1 MKSPKKRS
9 LATNDQELT
18 RTESPG
24 PPQPASPPIKP
35 AVSATSLLKGLIR
48 TARPRQWSKNVLV
61 FTAPGAAGVLTQADE
76 VMKALAA
83 CALFCVAASG
93 AYFLNDALDVVA
105 DRSHPVKQ
113 SRPIAA
119 GTVTVGLAKVLGIA
133 LLVLSVGGAFLLAG
147 WPMVAVLGIYV
158 ALQPLYSLWLK
169 HLVVID
175 LAAVASGFL
184 LRAIAGGVAAG
195 VPISK
200 WFLIVA
206 AFGSLFMVAG
216 KRQAEHLDLGDERG
230 DHRTTLSAYSAD
242 YLRYV
247 RSVSSS
253 VAIAAYCLWAFEKAD
268 LAAAP
273 IWFQLSIIPFVL
285 AILRYALLLDTGS
298 GGAPE
303 DIVLQDQALQV
314 LGVLWVATFAVGVY
328 AS

>member
-1 MKSPKKRS
+1 MKSPKKRA

-18 RTESPG
+18 RTEVPE
-24 PPQPASPPIKP
+24 PPHPAATPVKP
-35 AVSATSLLKGLIR
+35 SVSVGSLLKGLVR

-61 FTAPGAAGVLTQADE
+61 FAAPGAAGVLTQADE
-76 VMKALAA
+76 VGKAVAA
-83 CALFCVAASG
+83 CALFCLAASG
-93 AYFLNDALDVVA
+93 AYFLNDALDVAA
-105 DRSHPVKQ
+105 DRSHPVKS

-119 GTVTVGLAKVLGIA
+119 GTVTVGLAKVVGA
-133 LLVLSVGGAFLLAG
+133 VLLVISVVGAFFLAG
-147 WPMVAVLGIYV
+147 WPLALVLGIYV

-230 DHRTTLSAYSAD
+230 DHRTTLNVYSAD

-273 IWFQLSIIPFVL
+273 IWFQLSIVPFVL

-303 DIVLQDQALQV
+303 EIVLQDQALQV
-314 LGVLWVATFAVGVY
+314 LGLLWVLTFAVGVY
-328 AS
+328 AG

>member
-1 MKSPKKRS
+1 M
-9 LATNDQELT
+9 ATNDRELT
-18 RTESPG
+18 RTEAPDPSIPS
-24 PPQPASPPIKP
+24 SPPAAP
-35 AVSATSLLKGLIR
+35 RVSALALLKGLVR

-61 FTAPGAAGVLTQADE
+61 FAAPGAAGVLTQADE
-76 VMKALAA
+76 LARAVAA
-83 CALFCVAASG
+83 CALFCLAASG

-105 DRSHPVKQ
+105 DRGHPIKQ

-119 GTVTVGLAKVLGIA
+119 GTVTVGLAKVVGVI
-133 LLVLSVGGAFLLAG
+133 LLIISVAGAFALAG
-147 WPMVAVLGIYV
+147 WPLAIVLGIYV
-158 ALQPLYSLWLK
+158 GLQPLYSVWLK

-184 LRAIAGGVAAG
+184 LRTIAGGVAVD

-206 AFGSLFMVAG
+206 SFGSLFMVAG

-230 DHRTTLSAYSAD
+230 DHRTTLSVYSAD

-268 LAAAP
+268 LTVVP
-273 IWFQLSIIPFVL
+273 IWFQLSIVPFVL

-303 DIVLQDQALQV
+303 DIVLQDRALQV
-314 LGVLWVATFAVGVY
+314 LGLLWVATFTVGVY
-328 AS
+328 AG